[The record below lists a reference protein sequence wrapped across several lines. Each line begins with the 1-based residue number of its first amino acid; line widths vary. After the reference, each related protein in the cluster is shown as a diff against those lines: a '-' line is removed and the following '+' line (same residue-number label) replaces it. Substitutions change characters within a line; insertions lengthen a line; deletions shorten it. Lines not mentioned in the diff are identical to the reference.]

1 MKRLAAILIPAAAI
15 IFLLFTYMS
24 DRDTLITQQNSDD
37 GTHSIRILMIGNP
50 EFPFGSTN
58 CRAELYTGQ
67 SKTAETD
74 IVLLNDGKTADEENF
89 RITWMQDCVV
99 ITASA
104 EEMEDMEYILN
115 Y

>member
-37 GTHSIRILMIGNP
+37 GTHSIRIFMVGEP

-58 CRAELYTGQ
+58 CRADLYTGQ

-74 IVLLNDGKTADEENF
+74 IVLLNDGKAADEENF